1 VGWTYWGLKC
11 EPQQEGIFLFKLA
24 VGFTQLLIQW
34 ICEAVSLQVGDCG
47 VIPSYDPE
55 DLHFLSKDLSCYHT
69 LLVTLHHPDIPS
81 CHMHFL
87 CLILL
92 LIFHFIAW
100 KLTVPR
106 QWMLMTVYGKL
117 LGDVIKII
125 SLSLGASMLG
135 ALLHY
140 IRWNNLWFEI
150 VQTWG
155 YVNYRDGFEIITPK
169 RREIILSVL
178 CRCDFSWYVKFCCS
192 K

>member
-1 VGWTYWGLKC
+1 M
-11 EPQQEGIFLFKLA
+11 
-24 VGFTQLLIQW
+24 
-34 ICEAVSLQVGDCG
+34 
-47 VIPSYDPE
+47 PSYNPE
-55 DLHFLSKDLSCYHT
+55 DLQFLSNDLSCYHT

-100 KLTVPR
+100 KLAVPR

-125 SLSLGASMLG
+125 SLWLGLPCWV
-135 ALLHY
+135 LHC
-140 IRWNNLWFEI
+140 IKLTGTLWFES
-150 VQTWG
+150 VQTWE
-155 YVNYRDGFEIITPK
+155 YVSYRAGFEIITPK

-178 CRCDFSWYVKFCCS
+178 CRCDFPGM
-192 K
+192 